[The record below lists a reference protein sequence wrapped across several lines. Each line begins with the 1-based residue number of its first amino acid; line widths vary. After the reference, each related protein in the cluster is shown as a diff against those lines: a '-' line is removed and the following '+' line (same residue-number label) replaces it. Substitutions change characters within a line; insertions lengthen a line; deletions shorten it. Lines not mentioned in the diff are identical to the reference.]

1 MAINKNHEFEELNG
15 MKCSIVERNIDEG
28 RMSFLKDLLNYNRYT
43 VAVVNIPA
51 PAPAEGEQPQSEKYT
66 VGVTDLTFNPTNAVF
81 GRQLKTRT
89 GNIVTLAYWQQQS
102 PISEDGVP
110 YFEAH

>member
-15 MKCSIVERNIDEG
+15 VKCSIVERNISEE
-28 RMSFLKDLLNYNRYT
+28 RMIFLKDLLGFNQHT
-43 VAVVNIPA
+43 VVVVALPVAA
-51 PAPAEGEQPQSEKYT
+51 PEEGQATQPDKYT
-66 VGVTDLTFNPTNAVF
+66 VGVTDLTFNPTNAIF

-110 YFEAH
+110 YFEVD

>member
-15 MKCSIVERNIDEG
+15 VKCSIVERNVEES
-28 RMSFLKDLLNYNRYT
+28 RMIFLKDLLSYNQHSVVVVT
-43 VAVVNIPA
+43 VAA
-51 PAPAEGEQPQSEKYT
+51 PAPAEGEEPKPDKYT
-66 VGVTDLTFNPTNAVF
+66 VGVADLTFNPTNAVF

-102 PISEDGVP
+102 PISEDAVP
-110 YFEAH
+110 YFDAG